1 MSRNANE
8 LQENSNASS
17 KEEYILQIL
26 PVLLIINKTGNI
38 NLQNIFL
45 FKRSIWVF
53 LELICRWTRQL
64 LKTYNWTNYFIFGT
78 PWPPDLLCKHWLTFS
93 VRNFSL
99 TFLLSKCPK
108 QQAAGRHG
116 CFCWIFSVQRG
127 SQPKMRPTHLT
138 FELKGWSASEA
149 KGFCNS
155 FCIQHMH
162 RINRSLLLYTLF
174 CWSIWEPLKKPLKA
188 FIIYSKYFPD
198 SDWLRANA

>member
-26 PVLLIINKTGNI
+26 PALLIINKTGNI
-38 NLQNIFL
+38 NLHNIFL

-93 VRNFSL
+93 VRNFCLWVTDIPPREMSQATRSEETRL
-99 TFLLSKCPK
+99 FLLDMFCTEGNSTQNEAHPFEIWVKRLVSIGSKRIL
-108 QQAAGRHG
+108 QFFLH
-116 CFCWIFSVQRG
+116 
-127 SQPKMRPTHLT
+127 
-138 FELKGWSASEA
+138 SAYA
-149 KGFCNS
+149 P
-155 FCIQHMH
+155 H
-162 RINRSLLLYTLF
+162 
-174 CWSIWEPLKKPLKA
+174 
-188 FIIYSKYFPD
+188 
-198 SDWLRANA
+198 